1 MRVASIAF
9 ALLLTAG
16 SAAAADAVY
25 LDQLVETPLAQLQ
38 TQFDGLKKED
48 CYRIAADRW
57 VMISI
62 DKKDQKPW
70 RIVLGSVEPC
80 KHSHDGPSI
89 DIRERRGVEIG
100 DAVGVVVQKMGAP
113 DTASNA
119 DASMRKFGDME
130 YFYICRVEEGCA
142 RHTSIFLKGGV
153 VTAIAEWYSE

>member
-9 ALLLTAG
+9 ALMLLAG
-16 SAAAADAVY
+16 SAMAADVVY
-25 LDQLVETPLAQLQ
+25 LDQLVETPVAQLQ
-38 TQFDGLKKED
+38 TRFDGLKKEE
-48 CYRIAADRW
+48 CYRIGENRW

-70 RIVLGSVEPC
+70 RIVLASVEPC
-80 KHSHDGPSI
+80 KRPHDGPDL
-89 DIRERRGVEIG
+89 DIRERRGVQIG
-100 DAVGVVVQKMGAP
+100 DAVGIVVQKMGAP
-113 DTASNA
+113 DTASHA

-142 RHTSIFLKGGV
+142 RHTSVFLTGGV